1 MAPVPEEG
9 EHNAKPA
16 DTEVLDDIPVPD
28 VFIDAINSDSED
40 DDSED
45 GFGGYQ
51 MLPQDIE
58 EDEGSVDGDSHDEVS
73 ISQIDEAMRNSG
85 VHVQAGG
92 GAPSYMQVPE
102 LPKSDPQTLL
112 WNQNGEE
119 DRIQFDEEN
128 AEKIK
133 TVMKKI
139 QLPLCNIPDWAKDIP
154 DDQWKDKIA
163 KMQDKKS

>member
-16 DTEVLDDIPVPD
+16 DTELLDDIPVPD

-45 GFGGYQ
+45 GFQGYQ
-51 MLPQDIE
+51 MLPQEVE
-58 EDEGSVDGDSHDEVS
+58 EDEGSVDDDSHDEIG
-73 ISQIDEAMRNSG
+73 ISQIDE
-85 VHVQAGG
+85 
-92 GAPSYMQVPE
+92 VPE
-102 LPKSDPQTLL
+102 LPKPDPHTLL
-112 WNQNGEE
+112 WNQKGEE
-119 DRIQFDEEN
+119 DRIDFDEEN

-154 DDQWKDKIA
+154 EDQWKEKIA
-163 KMQDKKS
+163 KMQDKNS

>member
-58 EDEGSVDGDSHDEVS
+58 EDEGSVDGDSHDEV
-73 ISQIDEAMRNSG
+73 
-85 VHVQAGG
+85 
-92 GAPSYMQVPE
+92 PE